1 MRDAVIV
8 EAVRTPIG
16 RRNGALKDVRPD
28 DLAALV
34 LNEAVKRAGVEPRF
48 IDDVVMGCVTQ
59 IDEQGVNIAR
69 LAVLAAG
76 WPEEVPGTTV
86 NRMCASGLQACN
98 FAAMEVM
105 TGNAEL
111 AIGSGTESMTRV
123 AMGSDGGVLNERITS
138 HYNLVPQGISAEM
151 IADKWGIT
159 REELDQYALMSQR
172 RAIAAI
178 DAGRFKAETVPVQV
192 PGEDGQQRLFTSDE
206 HPRRDSSLEKLAKL
220 PPAFKPGGKITAG
233 TSSGINDGAAAV
245 LFASEEKARELGLQA
260 RARIV
265 ATAQAAV
272 DPVIMLT
279 GPIPATRKA
288 LKMSGLTMND
298 IELVELNEAF
308 ASVPIACARDLGID
322 FEKMN
327 VNGGAIAL
335 GHPLGCSGAR
345 LLTTLLY
352 EMERRDAHHGLAT
365 LCIGFGQGVTTII
378 ERES

>member
-1 MRDAVIV
+1 
-8 EAVRTPIG
+8 
-16 RRNGALKDVRPD
+16 
-28 DLAALV
+28 
-34 LNEAVKRAGVEPRF
+34 VEPRI

-59 IDEQGVNIAR
+59 VDEQGVNIAR
-69 LAVLAAG
+69 LAVLTAG

-98 FAAMEVM
+98 FAALEVM

-123 AMGSDGGVLNERITS
+123 AMGSAGGVLNVKITS
-138 HYNLVPQGISAEM
+138 HHDLVPQGISAEM

-159 REELDQYALMSQR
+159 REELDQYALMSHR

-178 DAGRFKAETVPVQV
+178 DAGRFKAEIVPVPV
-192 PGEDGQQRLFTSDE
+192 KGDDGHERLFTTDE
-206 HPRRDSSLEKLAKL
+206 HPRRETTLERLAKL
-220 PPAFKPGGKITAG
+220 PSAFKPGGKVTAG
-233 TSSGINDGAAAV
+233 NSSGINDGAAAV
-245 LFASEEKARELGLQA
+245 LFASEEKARELGLEP
-260 RARIV
+260 RARVV

-288 LKMSGLTMND
+288 LKMAGLTMAD

-308 ASVPIACARDLGID
+308 ASIPIACARDLNIN

-345 LLTTLLY
+345 LLTTLLH
-352 EMERRDAHHGLAT
+352 EMERRDARYGLAT

-378 ERES
+378 ERRS

>member
-1 MRDAVIV
+1 MRDALIV

-16 RRNGALKDVRPD
+16 RRNGALRDVRPD

-34 LNEAVKRAGVEPRF
+34 LNEVVRRAGVEPRLV
-48 IDDVVMGCVTQ
+48 DDVVMGCVTQ
-59 IDEQGVNIAR
+59 VGEQGVNIAR
-69 LAVLAAG
+69 LSVLAAG
-76 WPEEVPGTTV
+76 WPEEVPGTSV

-105 TGNAEL
+105 TGNADL
-111 AIGSGTESMTRV
+111 AIGAGTESMTRV

-138 HYNLVPQGISAEM
+138 RYDLVPQGISAEM

-159 REELDQYALMSQR
+159 REELDEYALMSHR

-178 DAGRFKAETVPVQV
+178 DAGRFRAEIVPV
-192 PGEDGQQRLFTSDE
+192 PIREDGGERLFTTDE
-206 HPRRDSSLEKLAKL
+206 HPRRDTSLEKLAKL

-233 TSSGINDGAAAV
+233 NSSGINDGAAAV
-245 LFASEEKARELGLQA
+245 LFASEERARELGLEP
-260 RARIV
+260 RARVV
-265 ATAQAAV
+265 AMAQAAV

-279 GPIPATRKA
+279 GPIPATRRA
-288 LKMSGLTMND
+288 LKMAGLTMEAID
-298 IELVELNEAF
+298 LVELNEAF
-308 ASVPIACARDLGID
+308 ASIPIACGRELGID
-322 FEKMN
+322 LERMN

-345 LLTTLLY
+345 LLTTLLH
-352 EMERRDAHHGLAT
+352 EMERRDVRYGLAT

-378 ERES
+378 ERPS